1 MFPHTHTY
9 AAREIAGRSSNLL
22 VLGSILPDLAVTG
35 IVDDWNIGES
45 ALEFRNW
52 LSDRDKNFTDLG
64 LGMML
69 HEFPCGIDRFTHTNY
84 NGGDGYAYANGR
96 QILSN
101 VSDCF
106 RVMGF
111 LKLSEDKVR
120 RLSHNFIE
128 TGVEFLILKD
138 NPELVNILRR
148 AVDNV
153 NIEKCV
159 KYFSEFYGIKD
170 TKVAQA
176 FSAFDTFIKEPDYTS
191 VDGLVEMWKLIAKQ
205 KTGLGINVENVRRT
219 IQKSIEI
226 VKPTYSRFIS
236 DAISSCKK
244 DAKKFEVTNG

>member
-120 RLSHNFIE
+120 RLSH
-128 TGVEFLILKD
+128 
-138 NPELVNILRR
+138 
-148 AVDNV
+148 
-153 NIEKCV
+153 
-159 KYFSEFYGIKD
+159 
-170 TKVAQA
+170 
-176 FSAFDTFIKEPDYTS
+176 TFIKEPDYTS

-226 VKPTYSRFIS
+226 VKPTYSRF
-236 DAISSCKK
+236 
-244 DAKKFEVTNG
+244 